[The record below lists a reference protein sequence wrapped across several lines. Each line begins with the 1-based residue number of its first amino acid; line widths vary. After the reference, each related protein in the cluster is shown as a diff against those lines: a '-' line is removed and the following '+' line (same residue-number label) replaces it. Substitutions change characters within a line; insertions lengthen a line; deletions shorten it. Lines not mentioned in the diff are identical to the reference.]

1 MGRIEDRQQVAAR
14 TAGEGAENP
23 YGASRLA
30 QWGVADRQLTGAE
43 RWLCFAAMF
52 VFGTFCMYQNVMVA
66 PILTQVGAA
75 FGVGLGSVGLVQSL
89 YAVAGLVLAYPAAGI
104 MRGLGIKFSL
114 LVATLLTL
122 LGSVFALLSS
132 SWGMFLVARVFQ
144 GCGFGFVPVLG
155 ASIMPR
161 VFPGEKMGLVM
172 GIWAQWVVPGTII
185 GALSTPALFSA
196 FGWQSVFVLSTALQI
211 VATVLLV
218 LFIKMPAVPE
228 NVLASAGG
236 EGSAQRGPVF
246 FGSALV
252 VALMMVPWNALFG
265 AFNTY
270 YPTYVQ
276 DVQGMALFPASM
288 TTMVT
293 AVVTAPF
300 GIAAGVISSK
310 VRQRKLMMIAGF
322 AVTAVLFAT
331 FMWGMTANPALSW
344 VASVLFG
351 AVCCAIVP
359 TLIVS
364 YIPVL
369 AKDPKKTDY
378 AMATLAFG
386 TQVGYFIV
394 ALFGSI
400 ASAADFHV
408 AALVF
413 GVPICIA
420 AIVALLFVKGDR
432 KAAGYSPSNS
442 GVEK

>member
-1 MGRIEDRQQVAAR
+1 MESVS
-14 TAGEGAENP
+14 P
-23 YGASRLA
+23 YGTSRLA
-30 QWGVADRQLTGAE
+30 RWGVQVGQLSDVQ

-66 PILTQVGAA
+66 PILTNVGEA
-75 FGVGLGSVGLVQSL
+75 FGVDLGSVGLVQSL

-114 LVATLLTL
+114 LIATLLTL
-122 LGSVFALLSS
+122 LGSILALFST
-132 SWGMFLVARVFQ
+132 SWVMFLVARVFQ

-161 VFPGEKMGLVM
+161 VFPGAKMGLVM

-185 GALSTPALFSA
+185 GALSTPALFQA
-196 FGWQSVFVLSTALQI
+196 FGWQSVFVLSTVLQV

-218 LFIKMPAVPE
+218 AFIKMPAIPE
-228 NVLASAGG
+228 NMLA
-236 EGSAQRGPVF
+236 AQGTEKKSYGKVF
-246 FGSALV
+246 FGSALIV
-252 VALMMVPWNALFG
+252 GLMMVPWNALFG

-270 YPTYVQ
+270 YPTYAQ
-276 DVQGMALFPASM
+276 SVQGMGLFPASM

-293 AVVTAPF
+293 AIVTAPF
-300 GIAAGVISSK
+300 GIAAGVISAK
-310 VRQRKLMMIAGF
+310 IRQRKIMMIVGF
-322 AVTAVLFAT
+322 AVTAVLYAT
-331 FMWGMTANPALSW
+331 IMWSTAANPALSW
-344 VASVLFG
+344 GATVLFG
-351 AVCCAIVP
+351 AICCAIVP

-394 ALFGSI
+394 ALFGTL
-400 ASAADFHV
+400 AARFDFHI
-408 AALVF
+408 AALAF
-413 GVPICIA
+413 GVPICVA
-420 AIVALLFVKGDR
+420 AIVAMLFVKGDK
-432 KAAGYSPSNS
+432 KA
-442 GVEK
+442 E

>member
-1 MGRIEDRQQVAAR
+1 MEPM
-14 TAGEGAENP
+14 NP
-23 YGASRLA
+23 YGTSRLA
-30 QWGVADRQLTGAE
+30 RWGVQDGQLSNTQ

-52 VFGTFCMYQNVMVA
+52 VFGTFCMYQNLMVA
-66 PILTQVGAA
+66 PILTNVGAA
-75 FGVGLGSVGLVQSL
+75 FGVDLGSVGLVQSL

-122 LGSVFALLSS
+122 LGSILALLSS
-132 SWGMFLVARVFQ
+132 SWVMFLIARVFQ

-172 GIWAQWVVPGTII
+172 GIWAQWVVPGTVIA
-185 GALSTPALFSA
+185 ALSTPALFQA
-196 FGWQSVFVLSTALQI
+196 FGWQSVFVLSTILQI

-218 LFIKMPAVPE
+218 AFIKMPAIPE
-228 NVLASAGG
+228 NMLAAKG
-236 EGSAQRGPVF
+236 EEKASYGKVF
-246 FGSALV
+246 FGSALIV
-252 VALMMVPWNALFG
+252 GFMMIPWNALFG

-270 YPTYVQ
+270 YPTYAQ
-276 DVQGMALFPASM
+276 TVQGMELFPASM

-293 AVVTAPF
+293 AIVTAPF

-310 VRQRKLMMIAGF
+310 IKQRKLMMIAGF
-322 AVTAVLFAT
+322 IVTAVLYAT
-331 FMWGMTANPALSW
+331 FMWSMTANPALCW
-344 VASVLFG
+344 VATVLFG
-351 AVCCAIVP
+351 AISCAIVP

-386 TQVGYFIV
+386 TQVGFFIV
-394 ALFGSI
+394 TLFGMLANSF
-400 ASAADFHV
+400 DFHI
-408 AALVF
+408 AALAF
-413 GVPICIA
+413 GLPICVA
-420 AIVALLFVKGDR
+420 AIVALLFVKGDK
-432 KAAGYSPSNS
+432 KA
-442 GVEK
+442 E